1 MVVMAMVNL
10 GYREEIRI
18 MQQMWPQFSTKFAL
32 FNISLK
38 SSNEVRYFIS
48 RFFFQCQHL
57 AQFCSEKSTMSLGL
71 ENNDSVLISATILTY

>member
-18 MQQMWPQFSTKFAL
+18 MQQMWPQVSTKFAP

-48 RFFFQCQHL
+48 RFFSK
-57 AQFCSEKSTMSLGL
+57 A
-71 ENNDSVLISATILTY
+71 NI